1 MVTQDSIDIV
11 YDGGTFGKTLI
22 WCIDRFHKDCKF
34 KNLTTPW
41 IKSMDDGVVDI
52 SLSAFE
58 KNPMFKQRHQ
68 FVITDDHSKG
78 DFNIPSVKYIP
89 NTKNVIVINYP
100 IEDIF
105 TVQRYQLT
113 RTPTHPTSTETVKY
127 LVTDSD
133 RQFISENF
141 GETQTH
147 HNDTVL
153 KELIKKRLH
162 SMNTNNYQL
171 WIEEFMN
178 NSQYYQFPLDSMY
191 DVEMFSL
198 QLEKISER
206 FGLGLQIDKG
216 ILKNVVDHINLLHV
230 VKTRNRV
237 KQIIDAVC
245 NDRNSIDCKDCDII
259 EQAAIEVK
267 LEQRYNK
274 VIFPY
279 GTNWFSTSDQIYNF
293 VETYP
298 QYLKNMHKKLPWVEL
313 TKSKYEYTIE
323 ETVEATKSIKPE
335 IW

>member
-1 MVTQDSIDIV
+1 
-11 YDGGTFGKTLI
+11 
-22 WCIDRFHKDCKF
+22 
-34 KNLTTPW
+34 
-41 IKSMDDGVVDI
+41 
-52 SLSAFE
+52 
-58 KNPMFKQRHQ
+58 
-68 FVITDDHSKG
+68 
-78 DFNIPSVKYIP
+78 
-89 NTKNVIVINYP
+89 
-100 IEDIF
+100 
-105 TVQRYQLT
+105 
-113 RTPTHPTSTETVKY
+113 
-127 LVTDSD
+127 
-133 RQFISENF
+133 
-141 GETQTH
+141 
-147 HNDTVL
+147 
-153 KELIKKRLH
+153 
-162 SMNTNNYQL
+162 MNTNNYQL